1 MLLQAKIIDYG
12 EAPELQV
19 SKIIE
24 NHEDLTKGLEKK
36 KLQVTR
42 KRVTPRALASR
53 AKNYIFCP
61 IFMKLGKNYNLMW

>member
-24 NHEDLTKGLEKK
+24 NYEDLTKGLEKK
-36 KLQVTR
+36 K
-42 KRVTPRALASR
+42 
-53 AKNYIFCP
+53 
-61 IFMKLGKNYNLMW
+61 